1 MNRNDNLKPSDAPR
15 LWLLRVVIVGAVIL
29 GINYVSWR
37 WLYSVNWQN
46 WWIGVPL
53 VLAETYSVVD
63 LFLFGFT
70 MWRSRR
76 RGAAPPPL
84 DDVTVDVF
92 IATYNEPIDLVMKT
106 ARAAQKIT
114 YPHKTWI
121 LDDGARSE
129 LRMEAENLGVGY
141 ITRGKEWNGK
151 PRHAKAGNLNNA
163 LMQTDGEFILVL
175 DADMIPRPGILDSTL
190 GYFRDEKVALVQTPQ
205 IFMNVPQGDPLG
217 SQAPL
222 FYGPIQEGK
231 DGWNAAF
238 FCGSNAVLRREPLM
252 QLGILGYVSATE
264 DAVLTALGRAASI
277 LQRERRRP
285 SSPEVAVV
293 LAETAG
299 AIRTARRQL
308 ARGESYGEVTYTLH
322 QRVATAAR
330 LVVANDMAKM
340 TEDLASLGL
349 SADDLAVFSGGRDD
363 AVTRLSSGELS
374 PLNALES
381 VQSTLR
387 DIDVNRPGEAQV
399 ILPLATNSVTEDM
412 STSMRLHALGW
423 ESVFHNELLADGL
436 APEDLGTML
445 TQRLR
450 WAQGTMQVF
459 LAENPLFRK
468 GLTVSQR
475 LMYFSTM
482 WSYISGFTSVIYL
495 AAPVIFLTAGI
506 LPVQSFAA
514 EFFWHFLP
522 FLAANQLLFLVA
534 SHGLPTWRGQQY
546 TLALFPLWIQACVSA
561 AANVTFGRALGFAVT
576 PKDGKI
582 AHGLQ
587 LRRIRIQIITV
598 VVLLIA
604 IVIGI
609 FRLVILG
616 DEPVGT
622 IVNVVWVIYD
632 FLAFSVLIGAVRYR
646 GYQEHKER
654 K

>member
-222 FYGPIQEGK
+222 FYGQ
-231 DGWNAAF
+231 
-238 FCGSNAVLRREPLM
+238 SRR
-252 QLGILGYVSATE
+252 VKT
-264 DAVLTALGRAASI
+264 
-277 LQRERRRP
+277 
-285 SSPEVAVV
+285 
-293 LAETAG
+293 
-299 AIRTARRQL
+299 
-308 ARGESYGEVTYTLH
+308 
-322 QRVATAAR
+322 
-330 LVVANDMAKM
+330 
-340 TEDLASLGL
+340 
-349 SADDLAVFSGGRDD
+349 GG
-363 AVTRLSSGELS
+363 TRLSSAGR
-374 PLNALES
+374 
-381 VQSTLR
+381 TL
-387 DIDVNRPGEAQV
+387 
-399 ILPLATNSVTEDM
+399 
-412 STSMRLHALGW
+412 
-423 ESVFHNELLADGL
+423 
-436 APEDLGTML
+436 
-445 TQRLR
+445 
-450 WAQGTMQVF
+450 
-459 LAENPLFRK
+459 
-468 GLTVSQR
+468 
-475 LMYFSTM
+475 
-482 WSYISGFTSVIYL
+482 
-495 AAPVIFLTAGI
+495 
-506 LPVQSFAA
+506 
-514 EFFWHFLP
+514 FF
-522 FLAANQLLFLVA
+522 
-534 SHGLPTWRGQQY
+534 
-546 TLALFPLWIQACVSA
+546 
-561 AANVTFGRALGFAVT
+561 
-576 PKDGKI
+576 
-582 AHGLQ
+582 
-587 LRRIRIQIITV
+587 
-598 VVLLIA
+598 
-604 IVIGI
+604 
-609 FRLVILG
+609 
-616 DEPVGT
+616 VG
-622 IVNVVWVIYD
+622 
-632 FLAFSVLIGAVRYR
+632 SR
-646 GYQEHKER
+646 
-654 K
+654 

>member
-1 MNRNDNLKPSDAPR
+1 MSRNENLKRSEAPR
-15 LWLLRVVIVGAVIL
+15 LWLLRIVIVGAVIL

-37 WLYSVNWQN
+37 WFASVNWQN

-53 VLAETYSVVD
+53 VIAETYSVID
-63 LFLFGFT
+63 LCLFGFT

-76 RGAAPPPL
+76 RGEAPPPL
-84 DDVTVDVF
+84 ADVTVDVF
-92 IATYNEPIDLVMKT
+92 IATYNEPIDLVMTT
-106 ARAAQKIT
+106 ARAARKIA
-114 YPHKTWI
+114 YPHETWI
-121 LDDGARSE
+121 LDDGARPE
-129 LRMEAENLGVGY
+129 LRAQAESLGVGY
-141 ITRGKEWNGK
+141 ITRGKEWHGK

-163 LMQTDGEFILVL
+163 LMQTGGEFILVL
-175 DADMIPRPGILDSTL
+175 DADMVPRPDILNRTL
-190 GYFRDEKVALVQTPQ
+190 GYFRDDKVALVQTPQ
-205 IFMNVPQGDPLG
+205 IFSNVPQGDPLG

-264 DAVLTALGRAASI
+264 DAVLKALGRAGSI
-277 LQRERRRP
+277 VQHERRKP
-285 SSPEVAVV
+285 TSPEAAVV

-299 AIRTARRQL
+299 AIRTARRDL
-308 ARGESYGEVTYTLH
+308 ARGEAYSEVTYALH

-330 LVVANDMAKM
+330 LIVASDMAKM

-349 SADDLAVFSGGRDD
+349 SPDDLAAFSVGHDE
-363 AVTRLSSGELS
+363 AVTRLSGSELS
-374 PLNALES
+374 PLNALEA

-387 DIDVNRPGEAQV
+387 DIDINRPGEAQV

-459 LAENPLFRK
+459 LAENPLFTK
-468 GLTVSQR
+468 GLSIPQR

-482 WSYISGFTSVIYL
+482 WSYISGFMSVIYL
-495 AAPVIFLTAGI
+495 VAPVIFLTAGI

-514 EFFWHFLP
+514 DFFWHFLP

-546 TLALFPLWIQACVSA
+546 TLALFPLWIHACVSA
-561 AANVTFGRALGFAVT
+561 AANVIFGRSLTFAVT
-576 PKDGKI
+576 PKDGKRV
-582 AHGLQ
+582 HGLQ

-598 VVLLIA
+598 VVLLVA

-622 IVNVVWVIYD
+622 VVNVVWVIYD
-632 FLAFSVLIGAVRYR
+632 FFAFSVLIGAVRYR
-646 GYQEHKER
+646 GFKNDEEK
-654 K
+654 